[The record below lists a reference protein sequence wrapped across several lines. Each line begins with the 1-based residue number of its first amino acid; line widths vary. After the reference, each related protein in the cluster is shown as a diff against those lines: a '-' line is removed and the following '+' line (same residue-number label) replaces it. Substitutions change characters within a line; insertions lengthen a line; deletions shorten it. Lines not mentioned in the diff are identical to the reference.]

1 MREGLSLLTCWG
13 GIPKKFKIVAASAEG
28 NYMLTAFD
36 AALLKAGIGNVN
48 LLRVSSILP
57 PAAEQDQSLVF
68 SPGALVPVAYASIT
82 STKPG
87 ALIAAAVGI
96 GFSADSFGVIMEF
109 SDFCSRQ
116 EARKKIEEMLE
127 EAFALRQMSMVKMLI
142 ESVEH
147 KVIKTAAA
155 LAAVPMV

>member
-1 MREGLSLLTCWG
+1 MFFT
-13 GIPKKFKIVAASAEG
+13 PKKFKIVAASAEG
-28 NYMLTAFD
+28 NYTLTAFD

-57 PAAEQDQSLVF
+57 LGAEQDQTLVL

-82 STKPG
+82 CTKPG
-87 ALIAAAVGI
+87 ELIAAAVGI

-109 SDFCSRQ
+109 SGFCSRQ
-116 EARKKIEEMLE
+116 EAGKKIEEMLK
-127 EAFALRQMSMVKMLI
+127 EAFAMRQMSLVKTLI

>member
-1 MREGLSLLTCWG
+1 MLC
-13 GIPKKFKIVAASAEG
+13 IPKKFKIVAASAEG
-28 NYMLTAFD
+28 NYKLTAFD

-48 LLRVSSILP
+48 LLRISSILP
-57 PAAEQDQSLVF
+57 PGAEQDQSLVL

-82 STKPG
+82 GTEPG
-87 ALIAAAVGI
+87 ALIAAAAGI

-109 SDFCSRQ
+109 SGFCSRQ
-116 EARKKIEEMLE
+116 EARKKIEEMLA

-142 ESVEH
+142 ESAEH

-155 LAAVPMV
+155 LAAVLMV